1 MDPARI
7 FAAVPDAALGLTFL
21 ITWFAPSALGPHML
35 RYAMLT
41 MVLEF
46 IVIHS
51 SSFMGSVAL
60 GDASRPRKV
69 ATLAVLA
76 AFYSVFLLAFG
87 WILGEWWPA
96 WAFWGLS
103 ANRMLGVILTAKPTE
118 QARQEAM
125 PRWAVSTAAYLLWV
139 IGTSILPVPSFG
151 IDAAAI
157 ASAEIRGTGLWV
169 EQPARLMAAA
179 AGYFLTQAYAEITNY
194 QFGLTRSRA

>member
-7 FAAVPDAALGLTFL
+7 FAAVPDAALGLAFL

-60 GDASRPRKV
+60 GDASRTRKL
-69 ATLAVLA
+69 ATIVVLA
-76 AFYSVFLLAFG
+76 GFYSVFLLAFG
-87 WILGEWWPA
+87 WAQGEWWPA

-103 ANRMLGVILTAKPTE
+103 ANRMLGVVLTAKPTG

-125 PRWAVSTAAYLLWV
+125 QNWAVSTACYLLWV
-139 IGTSILPVPSFG
+139 IGTIILPVPRFG

-157 ASAEIRGTGLWV
+157 ASAEISGTGLWV
-169 EQPARLMAAA
+169 EQPARLIAGAT
-179 AGYFLTQAYAEITNY
+179 GYFLTQAWIELRK
-194 QFGLTRSRA
+194 GMP